1 MQENDKF
8 YNSAVVFAPYQEKK
22 IYHKRALWGWDRDNF
37 DIGNRDGIF
46 DIEGL
51 KVGIR
56 ICFEVR
62 FPEFFR
68 ELYRAHTD
76 LNIIM
81 FYDVSDFNDIER
93 YETIK
98 AHIRTRAVENVTYTL
113 SVNSISPYQTAPTVL
128 YDKSGRTLIELK
140 QNEENL
146 LVYDLKN
153 MQLDFGEQGRKEISD
168 WLTYFDSRSYD

>member
-1 MQENDKF
+1 
-8 YNSAVVFAPYQEKK
+8 
-22 IYHKRALWGWDRDNF
+22 
-37 DIGNRDGIF
+37 
-46 DIEGL
+46 
-51 KVGIR
+51 
-56 ICFEVR
+56 
-62 FPEFFR
+62 
-68 ELYRAHTD
+68 
-76 LNIIM
+76 M

-113 SVNSISPYQTAPTVL
+113 SVNSISPYQTTPTVL